1 MLPQI
6 HVDRVFIMQIS
17 EADAELL
24 DTAIM
29 LAGRYSHLFD
39 IVTPAQWDR
48 LKAMQ
53 NQLAQL
59 AGWQEQ

>member
-1 MLPQI
+1 MLPQL
-6 HVDRVFIMQIS
+6 HVDHIFNMQIS
-17 EADAELL
+17 QADAELL

-48 LKAMQ
+48 LTAMQ
-53 NQLAQL
+53 KQLAQL

>member
-1 MLPQI
+1 MLPQL
-6 HVDRVFIMQIS
+6 HVDKVFNMQIS
-17 EADAELL
+17 QADAELL

-39 IVTPAQWDR
+39 VVTPAQWDR

-53 NQLAQL
+53 KQLAQL